1 MGWRT
6 CCTRGRIWGVRRVA
20 GRQRRAHRATGR
32 AHEGGAWRRGGGGA
46 TRVAAGGGWVTGPAR
61 RTWVPRCSELLSES
75 QKGKGKGKCVAVIRA
90 RGMGG
95 PKFLHPPR
103 VETSSYAARPVSLSL
118 RQRFLESPASA
129 DADADVS
136 QDNEGP
142 DESTLCIPLSSLI
155 GWTSL
160 TAVSPYSRAKI
171 APVRNHRSR
180 EDVLDHPTDT
190 PISNPCCCL
199 GSALESSLSSGFP
212 NREPCIGGAVYRRR
226 SAACVAPQ
234 PRAVPGEATRGRG
247 RQPPG
252 SRRRRS
258 APIHAAHVPPR
269 AAAVGRAQAT
279 HALLAVHGAGRTP
292 APAHRPQL
300 RPLAP
305 RAPVGGDGLHDVLRF
320 VRSLR
325 QHRVPPR
332 HHRAWTPLAA
342 AAHAAAVAHVA
353 CDCSRLH
360 LLAPAPA
367 LVRSLLPPRA
377 PHLPPAPPPP
387 PPSLS
392 RPSTLKP
399 SFNSV
404 RSKRLRRLRT
414 NEGRTP
420 RGP

>member
-1 MGWRT
+1 MS
-6 CCTRGRIWGVRRVA
+6 TRGLLQGSCFRRHA
-20 GRQRRAHRATGR
+20 PLYHARRWQALPIRGLLQVCPR
-32 AHEGGAWRRGGGGA
+32 RYRLLRRAWRRQA
-46 TRVAAGGGWVTGPAR
+46 LPAQR
-61 RTWVPRCSELLSES
+61 
-75 QKGKGKGKCVAVIRA
+75 
-90 RGMGG
+90 
-95 PKFLHPPR
+95 LHQGSCWR
-103 VETSSYAARPVSLSL
+103 
-118 RQRFLESPASA
+118 
-129 DADADVS
+129 
-136 QDNEGP
+136 
-142 DESTLCIPLSSLI
+142 
-155 GWTSL
+155 WHTSL
-160 TAVSPYSRAKI
+160 HRAWWRQALQ
-171 APVRNHRSR
+171 APGLYQASRSR
-180 EDVLDHPTDT
+180 
-190 PISNPCCCL
+190 SWQ
-199 GSALESSLSSGFP
+199 SAA
-212 NREPCIGGAVYRRR
+212 EPCTAG
-226 SAACVAPQ
+226 VAQ

-300 RPLAP
+300 LPRAP
-305 RAPVGGDGLHDVLRF
+305 RAPGGGDGLHDVLRF